1 MSILSEYTKEE
12 LNELTKHQFF
22 IQANYYDILQHLPFT
37 VEVATLVRESTKHKD
52 QEKAFEIQKDMML
65 DLIENN
71 SKFRLQEN
79 NIFEEKISGLKGSAR
94 DAFQL
99 MKRRAGE
106 HKFDILIVDAVS
118 RLARNQ
124 RDLWNVIEDFKELG
138 IGIMIVKGNYWTY
151 NMTYSQVMCLAV
163 EGGLAQAES
172 MQTGARVKAHMAE
185 IAKSGQLLGGNM
197 FGYRLDKQVD
207 RKDNTLR
214 QKPTEA
220 YTVKCIFERF
230 ASDNPDEVLTSSSMC
245 NYLIDKKMLT
255 YKGDLAWTPSK
266 IIRILDNTKYM
277 GYQLPGKSRIEDT
290 VRKKKVNTHVEPI
303 RDEYDEKGV
312 LIKKGNLVK
321 GNWEPIVSEEL
332 WWKVYNRKRSR
343 STKDSEN
350 VKGRKSGL
358 RVSADAYARKT
369 YCSCGYAL
377 SREYTHTAEDNKSA
391 QHRYKCR
398 WQIMYAN
405 KYTIGATKLEKGI
418 ICDTAAVG
426 EMKLWLSSKYVFSYL
441 FKNGKEA
448 VIKTL
453 ELIERCKQLENDA
466 SDGGNIQ
473 ELEDEKVRLQNRLKA
488 LVFMKADGDIDSN
501 EYKNFKEEVEKRL
514 NEIESQITEIHIN
527 KGKQEKKVFDFDAIK
542 ERLETFI
549 DLKGEKISSEMI
561 DMFVERI
568 IYRGDDEFL
577 WVMNLSGEI
586 VDTSAKYRINGYDEE
601 YSKFLKDD
609 KNFNIVARFIIPL
622 EECENYCKKVIG
634 RKFVA
639 KFWKPITIKIAIQE

>member
-1 MSILSEYTKEE
+1 MSILTEYSKEKI
-12 LNELTKHQFF
+12 NNLTKHEFF
-22 IQANYYDILQHLPFT
+22 IQANYYDIMHNLPF
-37 VEVATLVRESTKHKD
+37 VVQVATLVRESTNHKD
-52 QEKAFEIQKDMML
+52 QEKAYEIQRDMML
-65 DLIENN
+65 GLIEGN
-71 SKFRLQEN
+71 SMFRLQEN
-79 NIFEEKISGLKGSAR
+79 NIFEEKVSGLKGSAR
-94 DAFQL
+94 NAFQL

-118 RLARNQ
+118 RLARSQ

-138 IGIMIVKGNYWTY
+138 IGILIVKGNYWTY
-151 NMTYSQVMCLAV
+151 NMSYSQVMCLAV

-185 IAKSGQLLGGNM
+185 IAKSGQLLGGSL
-197 FGYRLDKQVD
+197 FGYRLEKKVE
-207 RKDNTLR
+207 RKDNTLK
-214 QKPTEA
+214 QEPTEA

-230 ASDNPDEVLTSSSMC
+230 ASDNPADVLTSSSMC
-245 NYLIDKKMLT
+245 NYLIDRKMLT
-255 YKGDLAWTPSK
+255 YEGNLAWTPSK

-290 VRKKKVNTHVEPI
+290 VRKKKVSTHVEPI
-303 RDEYDEKGV
+303 RDEYDEQGV

-321 GNWEPIVSEEL
+321 GNWEPIVSEDL

-350 VKGRKSGL
+350 IKGRKSGL
-358 RVSADAYARKT
+358 RVSGDAYGRKT

-377 SREYTHTAEDNKSA
+377 SREYTHTAKDDKSA

-418 ICDTAAVG
+418 LCNTSAVS

-441 FKNGKEA
+441 FKNGKDA

-453 ELIERCKQLENDA
+453 ELIERCKQLEDNT
-466 SDGGNIQ
+466 SGGNNILM
-473 ELEDEKVRLQNRLKA
+473 LEDEKERLQNRVKA
-488 LVFMKADGDIDSN
+488 LAIMKADGEIDSN
-501 EYKNFKEEVEKRL
+501 TYKDLKNDVEMRL
-514 NEIESQITEIHIN
+514 NEIETQITEIHIN
-527 KGKQEKKVFDFDAIK
+527 KGKQEKKSFDLDAIK

-549 DLKGEKISSEMI
+549 DMKGEKISSEMI

-577 WVMNLSGEI
+577 WVMNLSGET

-609 KNFNIVARFIIPL
+609 KNFNIVARFTIPL
-622 EECENYCKKVIG
+622 EECENYCKNVIG
-634 RKFVA
+634 RKYVA
-639 KFWKPITIKIAIQE
+639 RYWMPITVKIAIQE

>member
-1 MSILSEYTKEE
+1 
-12 LNELTKHQFF
+12 
-22 IQANYYDILQHLPFT
+22 
-37 VEVATLVRESTKHKD
+37 
-52 QEKAFEIQKDMML
+52 
-65 DLIENN
+65 
-71 SKFRLQEN
+71 
-79 NIFEEKISGLKGSAR
+79 
-94 DAFQL
+94 
-99 MKRRAGE
+99 
-106 HKFDILIVDAVS
+106 
-118 RLARNQ
+118 
-124 RDLWNVIEDFKELG
+124 
-138 IGIMIVKGNYWTY
+138 
-151 NMTYSQVMCLAV
+151 
-163 EGGLAQAES
+163 
-172 MQTGARVKAHMAE
+172 
-185 IAKSGQLLGGNM
+185 
-197 FGYRLDKQVD
+197 
-207 RKDNTLR
+207 
-214 QKPTEA
+214 
-220 YTVKCIFERF
+220 
-230 ASDNPDEVLTSSSMC
+230 
-245 NYLIDKKMLT
+245 
-255 YKGDLAWTPSK
+255 
-266 IIRILDNTKYM
+266 
-277 GYQLPGKSRIEDT
+277 
-290 VRKKKVNTHVEPI
+290 
-303 RDEYDEKGV
+303 
-312 LIKKGNLVK
+312 
-321 GNWEPIVSEEL
+321 
-332 WWKVYNRKRSR
+332 
-343 STKDSEN
+343 
-350 VKGRKSGL
+350 
-358 RVSADAYARKT
+358 
-369 YCSCGYAL
+369 
-377 SREYTHTAEDNKSA
+377 
-391 QHRYKCR
+391 
-398 WQIMYAN
+398 MYAN

-453 ELIERCKQLENDA
+453 ELIERCMQLENDA

-527 KGKQEKKVFDFDAIK
+527 KGKQEKKVFDLDAIK